1 MSAARVCKGQ
11 CSLCT
16 LIWPVYKCQRIAIF
30 LRTAVAGYAN
40 HRSTIRHTAIIRSL
54 YNTLIYAL
62 QKILDL
68 I

>member
-1 MSAARVCKGQ
+1 MHAAGT
-11 CSLCT
+11 STSMAAT
-16 LIWPVYKCQRIAIF
+16 LFQMAEQDAANRA
-30 LRTAVAGYAN
+30 AGVLESDQPLY